1 MEKRKPITSDRS
13 ISSHKAEAKEYLV
26 PVKGRPKLYLM
37 VRPNET
43 KSWLFRYTSP
53 NTGKSQRI
61 SFGIYPSITLARAHD
76 IWQEYQDLLSKN
88 IDPNDNR
95 KAVKQALLRSNDN
108 TFGHFADEYF
118 ETLKSTLK
126 PNTLQRKLNC
136 LKLLKDSFA
145 ETPIDGI
152 TPPQMLSMLI
162 DVQNQFVKADGKPT
176 EKAERCAS
184 IASDIFKYASAR
196 GFCSTDPA
204 NMVKSQLIK
213 PVYGHRP
220 AIIQPDKFAKLLQ
233 DIESLAT
240 KVDGNTI
247 SSLRLLSVL
256 FVRNG
261 DLRRMRWADLD
272 FKEAKWRFQPLKGES
287 KEHMVRDMVVPLPHQ
302 AITILQNQFKING
315 HQEYVFYSPSAKKN
329 GIISDNTANK
339 HLKELGYQNVH
350 CVHGFRASAKT
361 MLQEQLKYPAVIVE
375 MGLGHITKDQNG
387 TAYGRFEF
395 LEDRAEMMKT
405 WADYLDGLR
414 NDEDVS
420 RFKNRT
426 SLNSSKGMPE
436 EIMKQLIK
444 QLGKDKILELIK

>member
-1 MEKRKPITSDRS
+1 MDSRKPITTDRS
-13 ISSHKAEAKEYLV
+13 IATHKPEDKEYFV
-26 PVKGRPKLYLM
+26 SVKNHPRLALR
-37 VRPNET
+37 VRPNDT
-43 KSWLFRYTSP
+43 KSWIYRYYSP
-53 NTGKSQRI
+53 KTNKQGKI
-61 SFGIYPSITLARAHD
+61 SFGAYPNISLARACEL
-76 IWQEYQDLLSKN
+76 WRENEELLSKG
-88 IDPNDNR
+88 IDPKDNR
-95 KAVKQALLRSNDN
+95 ETVKQALLQSNAN
-108 TFGHFADEYF
+108 TFGRFADEYF

-136 LKLLKDSFA
+136 LKLLKDSFG
-145 ETPIDGI
+145 ETPIDEI
-152 TPPQMLSMLI
+152 TPPHMLSMLI
-162 DVQNQFVKADGKPT
+162 DVQNQFVKPDGKPT

-204 NMVKSQLIK
+204 SMVKSQLIK

-233 DIESLAT
+233 DIDSLKD
-240 KVDGNTI
+240 KVDSNTN
-247 SSLRLLSVL
+247 SSLRLLPML

-272 FKEAKWRFQPLKGES
+272 FKEAKWRFQPLKGEG
-287 KEHMVRDMVVPLPHQ
+287 KEHMVRDMVVPLPRQ
-302 AITILQNQFKING
+302 AIEILQHQYKINS
-315 HQEYVFYSPSAKKN
+315 HSEFVFYSPSAKKN

-387 TAYGRFEF
+387 TAYGRFQF
-395 LEDRAEMMKT
+395 LDDRTKMMQT
-405 WADYLDGLR
+405 WADYLDALR
-414 NDEDVS
+414 NDEDVTP
-420 RFKNRT
+420 FKNRLPSSMSIT
-426 SLNSSKGMPE
+426 SPE
-436 EIMKQLIK
+436 QVVKKLLE
-444 QLGKDKILELIK
+444 QLGKDKILDLLK

>member
-88 IDPNDNR
+88 IDPRDNR
-95 KAVKQALLRSNDN
+95 KAVKQALLENDDR
-108 TFGHFADEYF
+108 TFGRFADEYF
-118 ETLKSTLK
+118 DTLKTILK

-145 ETPIDGI
+145 ETPIDEI
-152 TPPQMLSMLI
+152 TPPHILSMLI
-162 DVQNQFVKADGKPT
+162 DVQNQFVKPDGKPT

-184 IASDIFKYASAR
+184 IASDIFNYAIAR
-196 GFCSTDPA
+196 GHCQINPA
-204 NMVKSQLIK
+204 LSIKSQLIK
-213 PVYGHRP
+213 PQYGHRP
-220 AIIQPDKFAKLLQ
+220 AIVKPDAFAKLLK
-233 DIESLAT
+233 DIESLA
-240 KVDGNTI
+240 KNVDSNTI
-247 SSLRLLSVL
+247 SSLKLLPML

-261 DLRRMRWADLD
+261 DLRQMRWVDVDL
-272 FKEAKWRFQPLKGES
+272 KEAKWRFQPLKGEG
-287 KEHMVRDMVVPLPHQ
+287 KDHMVQDMIVPLPSQ
-302 AITILQNQFKING
+302 AIEILQNQFKLNG
-315 HQEYVFYSPSAKKN
+315 HSEFVFYSPSAKKH

-339 HLKELGYQNVH
+339 HLKELGYQDIH

-361 MLQEQLKYPAVIVE
+361 MLQEQLKYPAVLVE
-375 MGLGHITKDQNG
+375 MALGHVTKDQNG
-387 TAYGRFEF
+387 SAYGRFEF
-395 LEDRAEMMKT
+395 LDDRTEMMQT
-405 WADYLDGLR
+405 WADYLDALR
-414 NDEDVS
+414 NGADVT
-420 RFKNRT
+420 RFKNRSLANFNT
-426 SLNSSKGMPE
+426 SSPE
-436 EIMKQLIK
+436 ELMKLMIK

>member
-61 SFGIYPSITLARAHD
+61 SFGIYPSITLARAHE

-88 IDPNDNR
+88 IDPTDNR
-95 KAVKQALLRSNDN
+95 KAVKQALLENDDR
-108 TFGHFADEYF
+108 TFGRFADEYF

-145 ETPIDGI
+145 ETPIDEI

-204 NMVKSQLIK
+204 SMVKSQLIK

-233 DIESLAT
+233 DIDSLKD
-240 KVDGNTI
+240 KVDSNTI
-247 SSLRLLSVL
+247 SSLRLLPML

-272 FKEAKWRFQPLKGES
+272 FKEAKWRFQPLKGEG
-287 KEHMVRDMVVPLPHQ
+287 KEHMVRDMVVPLPRQ
-302 AITILQNQFKING
+302 AIEILQHQYKING
-315 HQEYVFYSPSAKKN
+315 HSEFVFYSPSAKKN

-395 LEDRAEMMKT
+395 LDDRTKMMQT
-405 WADYLDGLR
+405 WADYLDALR
-414 NDEDVS
+414 SSNDVT
-420 RFKNRT
+420 RFKNHLIT
-426 SLNSSKGMPE
+426 GATTTKPE
-436 EIMKQLIK
+436 DLMKQLIE

>member
-1 MEKRKPITSDRS
+1 
-13 ISSHKAEAKEYLV
+13 
-26 PVKGRPKLYLM
+26 
-37 VRPNET
+37 
-43 KSWLFRYTSP
+43 
-53 NTGKSQRI
+53 
-61 SFGIYPSITLARAHD
+61 
-76 IWQEYQDLLSKN
+76 
-88 IDPNDNR
+88 
-95 KAVKQALLRSNDN
+95 
-108 TFGHFADEYF
+108 
-118 ETLKSTLK
+118 
-126 PNTLQRKLNC
+126 
-136 LKLLKDSFA
+136 
-145 ETPIDGI
+145 
-152 TPPQMLSMLI
+152 
-162 DVQNQFVKADGKPT
+162 
-176 EKAERCAS
+176 
-184 IASDIFKYASAR
+184 
-196 GFCSTDPA
+196 
-204 NMVKSQLIK
+204 MVKSQLIK

-247 SSLRLLSVL
+247 SSLRLLSML

-287 KEHMVRDMVVPLPHQ
+287 KEHMVRDMVVPLPRQ
-302 AITILQNQFKING
+302 AIEILQHQYKING
-315 HQEYVFYSPSAKKN
+315 HSEFVFYSPSAKKN

-395 LEDRAEMMKT
+395 LDERTEMMQT
-405 WADYLDGLR
+405 WADYLDALG

-420 RFKNRT
+420 RFKNST
-426 SLNSSKGMPE
+426 VLNPSKGMPE
-436 EIMKQLIK
+436 EIMKQLIQ
-444 QLGKDKILELIK
+444 QLGKDKILELLK

>member
-1 MEKRKPITSDRS
+1 MDSRKPITTDRS
-13 ISSHKAEAKEYLV
+13 IATHKPDDKEYFV
-26 PVKGRPKLYLM
+26 PVKNHPRLSLR
-37 VRPNET
+37 VRPNDT
-43 KSWLFRYTSP
+43 KSWVYRYYSP
-53 NTGKSQRI
+53 KTNKQGKI
-61 SFGIYPSITLARAHD
+61 SFGSYPSISLARACEL
-76 IWQEYQDLLSKN
+76 WRENEELLSKG
-88 IDPNDNR
+88 IDPKDNR
-95 KAVKQALLRSNDN
+95 ETVKQALLRSNDN
-108 TFGHFADEYF
+108 TFGRFADEYF

-136 LKLLKDSFA
+136 LKLLKDSFG
-145 ETPIDGI
+145 ETPIDEI
-152 TPPQMLSMLI
+152 TPPHMLSMLI

-204 NMVKSQLIK
+204 SMVKSQLTK

-233 DIESLAT
+233 DIDSLKD
-240 KVDGNTI
+240 KVDSNTI
-247 SSLRLLSVL
+247 SSLRLLPML

-272 FKEAKWRFQPLKGES
+272 FNEAKWRFQPLKGEG

-302 AITILQNQFKING
+302 AITILQNQFRING

-339 HLKELGYQNVH
+339 HLKELGYQNIH

-395 LEDRAEMMKT
+395 LDDRTEMMQT
-405 WADYLDGLR
+405 WADYLDALR

-420 RFKNRT
+420 FFKNRLASST
-426 SLNSSKGMPE
+426 SITSPE
-436 EIMKQLIK
+436 QVVKKLLE
-444 QLGKDKILELIK
+444 QLGKDKILELLN

>member
-1 MEKRKPITSDRS
+1 MNSRKPISTDRS
-13 ISSHKAEAKEYLV
+13 IATHKPEDKEYFV
-26 PVKGRPKLYLM
+26 PIKNHARLSLRI
-37 VRPNET
+37 RPNDT
-43 KSWLFRYTSP
+43 KSWVYRYYSP
-53 NTGKSQRI
+53 KTNKQGKI
-61 SFGIYPSITLARAHD
+61 SFGSYPNISLARACELWREH
-76 IWQEYQDLLSKN
+76 EELLSKG
-88 IDPNDNR
+88 IDPKDNR
-95 KAVKQALLRSNDN
+95 KTVKQSLLVNNDKS
-108 TFGHFADEYF
+108 FGRFADEYF
-118 ETLKSTLK
+118 GTLKSTLK

-136 LKLLKDSFA
+136 LKLLKDSFG
-145 ETPIDGI
+145 ETPIDEI

-196 GFCSTDPA
+196 GYCSTDPA
-204 NMVKSQLIK
+204 SMVKSQLIK
-213 PVYGHRP
+213 PIYGHRP

-240 KVDGNTI
+240 KVDSNTI
-247 SSLRLLSVL
+247 SSLRLLPML

-272 FKEAKWRFQPLKGES
+272 FNEAKWRFQPLKGEG
-287 KEHMVRDMVVPLPHQ
+287 KDHMVRDMVVPLPRQ
-302 AITILQNQFKING
+302 AIEILKNQFKING

-339 HLKELGYQNVH
+339 HLKELSYQNIH

-395 LEDRAEMMKT
+395 LEDRAEMMQT
-405 WADYLDGLR
+405 WADYLDALKNGK
-414 NDEDVS
+414 DIIK
-420 RFKNRT
+420 FKNRLIT
-426 SLNSSKGMPE
+426 SSLNTEPKELLKLLLGQISKE
-436 EIMKQLIK
+436 QLLK
-444 QLGKDKILELIK
+444 LIE